1 MSQDQNI
8 GGQNA
13 GGQGAGMDAAGE
25 KGLTQ
30 RFRGML
36 GERFTRFV
44 GSSLI
49 STALDQVLAFLL
61 FGWLRGVFVSADF
74 LRIFMATLVARVC
87 SVALNYAINM
97 KRVFNDDKADHAKIE
112 EAHAAQLAGSDE
124 VEDVELD
131 EDDEAGIDFDD
142 IVEGPD
148 DEVRLGQVEVRPM
161 RESLPRFIA
170 LAAFV
175 LFLSSVG
182 VYIGH
187 VILGFNES
195 ASKIVCDMLLFFVN
209 YYFQRTWVFA
219 RRKRKSHRVRV
230 RRRHHGEKGGRSS

>member
-1 MSQDQNI
+1 MSANQNDNVQ
-8 GGQNA
+8 GTHGQ
-13 GGQGAGMDAAGE
+13 DAAGE
-25 KGLTQ
+25 KSLTQ
-30 RFRGML
+30 RLRGMR

-49 STALDQVLAFLL
+49 STALDQILAFLL
-61 FGWLRGVFVSADF
+61 FGWLRGVFVSSDF
-74 LRIFMATLVARVC
+74 LRIFTATLVARVC

-112 EAHAAQLAGSDE
+112 EAHAAQLAGADE

-219 RRKRKSHRVRV
+219 RRKRKAHRVRV
-230 RRRHHGEKGGRSS
+230 QRRHRREKGELSS

>member
-1 MSQDQNI
+1 MSQDQGIN
-8 GGQNA
+8 
-13 GGQGAGMDAAGE
+13 GQGAAGE
-25 KGLTQ
+25 KSLTQ
-30 RFRGML
+30 RLRGML

-49 STALDQVLAFLL
+49 STALDQILAFLL
-61 FGWLRGVFVSADF
+61 FGWLRGVFVSSDF
-74 LRIFMATLVARVC
+74 LRIFTATLVARVC

-112 EAHAAQLAGSDE
+112 EAHAAQLAGADE

-219 RRKRKSHRVRV
+219 RRTRKAHRVRV
-230 RRRHHGEKGGRSS
+230 RRRHRREKGELSS

>member
-1 MSQDQNI
+1 MSANQNDNVQ
-8 GGQNA
+8 GTHGQ
-13 GGQGAGMDAAGE
+13 DAAGE
-25 KGLTQ
+25 KSLTQ
-30 RFRGML
+30 RLRGML

-49 STALDQVLAFLL
+49 STALDQILAFLL
-61 FGWLRGVFVSADF
+61 FGWLRGVFVSSDF
-74 LRIFMATLVARVC
+74 LRIFTATLVARVC

-112 EAHAAQLAGSDE
+112 EAHAAQLAGADE

-219 RRKRKSHRVRV
+219 RRKRKAHWVRV
-230 RRRHHGEKGGRSS
+230 RRRHRWERGEQSS

>member
-1 MSQDQNI
+1 MSQDQDIN
-8 GGQNA
+8 
-13 GGQGAGMDAAGE
+13 GQGAAGE
-25 KGLTQ
+25 KSLTQ
-30 RFRGML
+30 RLRGML

-49 STALDQVLAFLL
+49 STALDQILAFLL
-61 FGWLRGVFVSADF
+61 FGWLRGVFVSSDF
-74 LRIFMATLVARVC
+74 LRIFTATLVARVC

-112 EAHAAQLAGSDE
+112 EAHAAQLAGADE

-219 RRKRKSHRVRV
+219 RRKRKAHRVRV
-230 RRRHHGEKGGRSS
+230 QRRHRREKGELSS

>member
-1 MSQDQNI
+1 MSQDQGIN
-8 GGQNA
+8 
-13 GGQGAGMDAAGE
+13 GQGAAGE
-25 KGLTQ
+25 KSLTQ
-30 RFRGML
+30 RLRGML

-49 STALDQVLAFLL
+49 STALDQILAFLL
-61 FGWLRGVFVSADF
+61 FGWLRGVFVSSDF
-74 LRIFMATLVARVC
+74 LRIFTATLVARVC

-112 EAHAAQLAGSDE
+112 EAHAAQLAGADE

-161 RESLPRFIA
+161 RESLPRCIA

-219 RRKRKSHRVRV
+219 RRKRKAHRVRV
-230 RRRHHGEKGGRSS
+230 RRRHRREKGEQSS

>member
-1 MSQDQNI
+1 MSANQNDNVQ
-8 GGQNA
+8 GTHGQ
-13 GGQGAGMDAAGE
+13 DAAGE
-25 KGLTQ
+25 KSLTQ
-30 RFRGML
+30 RLRGML

-49 STALDQVLAFLL
+49 STALDQILAFLL
-61 FGWLRGVFVSADF
+61 FGWLRGVFVSSDF
-74 LRIFMATLVARVC
+74 LRIFTATLVARVC

-112 EAHAAQLAGSDE
+112 EAHAAQLAGADE

-131 EDDEAGIDFDD
+131 EDDE
-142 IVEGPD
+142 
-148 DEVRLGQVEVRPM
+148 VRLGQVGVRPM
-161 RESLPRFIA
+161 RESLPLFIA

-219 RRKRKSHRVRV
+219 RRKRKAHRVRV
-230 RRRHHGEKGGRSS
+230 RRRHRRERGEQSS

>member
-1 MSQDQNI
+1 MSANQNDNVQ
-8 GGQNA
+8 GTHGQ
-13 GGQGAGMDAAGE
+13 DAAGE
-25 KGLTQ
+25 KSLTQ
-30 RFRGML
+30 RLRGML

-49 STALDQVLAFLL
+49 STALDQILAFLL
-61 FGWLRGVFVSADF
+61 FGWLRGVFVSSDF
-74 LRIFMATLVARVC
+74 LRIFTATLVARVC

-97 KRVFNDDKADHAKIE
+97 KRAFNDDKADHAKIE
-112 EAHAAQLAGSDE
+112 EAHAAQLAGADE

-161 RESLPRFIA
+161 RESLPRFIV

-219 RRKRKSHRVRV
+219 RRKRKAHRVRV
-230 RRRHHGEKGGRSS
+230 RRRHRRERGEQSS

>member
-1 MSQDQNI
+1 MSQDQDIN
-8 GGQNA
+8 
-13 GGQGAGMDAAGE
+13 GQGAAGE
-25 KGLTQ
+25 KSLTQ
-30 RFRGML
+30 RLRGML

-49 STALDQVLAFLL
+49 STALDQILAFLL
-61 FGWLRGVFVSADF
+61 FGWLRGVFVSSDF
-74 LRIFMATLVARVC
+74 LRIFTATLVARVC

-112 EAHAAQLAGSDE
+112 EAHAAQLAGADE

-219 RRKRKSHRVRV
+219 RRKRKAHRVRV
-230 RRRHHGEKGGRSS
+230 RRRHRREKGEQSS

>member
-13 GGQGAGMDAAGE
+13 GGQGAGRDAAGE

-30 RFRGML
+30 RLRGML

-74 LRIFMATLVARVC
+74 LRIFTATLIARVC

-230 RRRHHGEKGGRSS
+230 RRRHRREKGGQSS

>member
-1 MSQDQNI
+1 MSPDQDIN
-8 GGQNA
+8 
-13 GGQGAGMDAAGE
+13 GQGAAGE
-25 KGLTQ
+25 KSLAQ
-30 RFRGML
+30 RLRGML

-49 STALDQVLAFLL
+49 STALDQILAFLL
-61 FGWLRGVFVSADF
+61 FGWLRGVFVSSDF
-74 LRIFMATLVARVC
+74 LRIFTATLVARVC

-112 EAHAAQLAGSDE
+112 EAHAAQLAGADE

-219 RRKRKSHRVRV
+219 RRKRKAHRVRV
-230 RRRHHGEKGGRSS
+230 RRRHRREKGEQSS

>member
-1 MSQDQNI
+1 MSQDQDI
-8 GGQNA
+8 T
-13 GGQGAGMDAAGE
+13 GQGAAGE
-25 KGLTQ
+25 KSLTQ
-30 RFRGML
+30 RLRGML

-49 STALDQVLAFLL
+49 STALDQILAFLL
-61 FGWLRGVFVSADF
+61 FGWLRGVFVSSDF
-74 LRIFMATLVARVC
+74 LRIFTATLVARVC

-97 KRVFNDDKADHAKIE
+97 KRVVNDDKADHAQIE
-112 EAHAAQLAGSDE
+112 EAHAAQLAGADE

-209 YYFQRTWVFA
+209 YYFQRTWVCA
-219 RRKRKSHRVRV
+219 RRKRKAHRVRV
-230 RRRHHGEKGGRSS
+230 RRRHRREKGEQSS

>member
-1 MSQDQNI
+1 MSANQNDNVQ
-8 GGQNA
+8 GTHGQ
-13 GGQGAGMDAAGE
+13 DAAGE
-25 KGLTQ
+25 KSLTQ
-30 RFRGML
+30 RLRGML

-49 STALDQVLAFLL
+49 STALDQILAFLL
-61 FGWLRGVFVSADF
+61 FGWLRGVFVSSDF
-74 LRIFMATLVARVC
+74 LRIFTATLVARVC

-112 EAHAAQLAGSDE
+112 EAHAAQLAGADG

-219 RRKRKSHRVRV
+219 RRKRKAHRVRV
-230 RRRHHGEKGGRSS
+230 RRRHRRERGEQSS

>member
-1 MSQDQNI
+1 MS
-8 GGQNA
+8 A
-13 GGQGAGMDAAGE
+13 GGDVTGE
-25 KGLTQ
+25 KSEGLVQ
-30 RFRGML
+30 KVKGML
-36 GERFTRFV
+36 SERFTKFV

-49 STALDQVLAFLL
+49 STLVDQVMAFLL
-61 FGWLRGVFVSADF
+61 FGWLRPVFANSDF
-74 LRIFMATLVARVC
+74 LRIFSATLIARVC
-87 SVALNYAINM
+87 SVTVNYIINM
-97 KRVFNDDKADHAKIE
+97 KRVFTDDRPDHAKIE
-112 EAHAAQLAGSDE
+112 EAHEEQLKAEPE
-124 VEDVELD
+124 VEDIDID

-175 LFLSSVG
+175 LLLSSVG

-187 VILGFNES
+187 TILGYNES
-195 ASKIVCDMLLFFVN
+195 LSKIVCDFLLFFVN

-219 RRKRKSHRVRV
+219 RRKRHSHRIRI
-230 RRRHHGEKGGRSS
+230 RRPHRRTNR

>member
-1 MSQDQNI
+1 MSQDQDIN
-8 GGQNA
+8 
-13 GGQGAGMDAAGE
+13 GQGAAGE
-25 KGLTQ
+25 KSLAQ
-30 RFRGML
+30 RLRGML

-49 STALDQVLAFLL
+49 STALDQILAFLL
-61 FGWLRGVFVSADF
+61 FGWLRGVFVSSDF
-74 LRIFMATLVARVC
+74 LRIFTATLVARVC

-112 EAHAAQLAGSDE
+112 EAHAAQLAGADE

-219 RRKRKSHRVRV
+219 RRKRKAHRVRV
-230 RRRHHGEKGGRSS
+230 RRRHRREKGEQSS

>member
-1 MSQDQNI
+1 MSANQN
-8 GGQNA
+8 GSVQGTHGQ
-13 GGQGAGMDAAGE
+13 DAAGE
-25 KGLTQ
+25 KSLTQ
-30 RFRGML
+30 RLRGML

-49 STALDQVLAFLL
+49 STALDQILAFLL
-61 FGWLRGVFVSADF
+61 FGWLRGVFVSSDF
-74 LRIFMATLVARVC
+74 LRIFTATLVARVC

-112 EAHAAQLAGSDE
+112 EAHAAQLAGADE

-219 RRKRKSHRVRV
+219 RRKRKAHRVRV
-230 RRRHHGEKGGRSS
+230 QRRHRREKGELSS

>member
-1 MSQDQNI
+1 MSANQNDNVQ
-8 GGQNA
+8 GTHGQ
-13 GGQGAGMDAAGE
+13 DAAGE
-25 KGLTQ
+25 KSLTQ
-30 RFRGML
+30 RLRGML

-49 STALDQVLAFLL
+49 STALDQILAFLL
-61 FGWLRGVFVSADF
+61 FGWLRGVFVSSDF
-74 LRIFMATLVARVC
+74 LRIFTATLVARVC

-112 EAHAAQLAGSDE
+112 EAHAAQLAGADE

-219 RRKRKSHRVRV
+219 RRKRKAHRVRV
-230 RRRHHGEKGGRSS
+230 RRRHHREKGEQSS

>member
-1 MSQDQNI
+1 MSANQNDNVQ
-8 GGQNA
+8 GTHGQ
-13 GGQGAGMDAAGE
+13 DAAGE
-25 KGLTQ
+25 KSLTQ
-30 RFRGML
+30 RLRGML

-49 STALDQVLAFLL
+49 STGLDQILAFLL
-61 FGWLRGVFVSADF
+61 FGWLRGVFVSSDF
-74 LRIFMATLVARVC
+74 LRIFTATLVARVC

-112 EAHAAQLAGSDE
+112 EAHAAQLAGADE

-219 RRKRKSHRVRV
+219 RRKRKAHRVRV
-230 RRRHHGEKGGRSS
+230 RRRHRRERGEQSS

>member
-1 MSQDQNI
+1 MSANQNDNVQ
-8 GGQNA
+8 GTHGQ
-13 GGQGAGMDAAGE
+13 DAAGE
-25 KGLTQ
+25 KSLTQ
-30 RFRGML
+30 RLRGML

-49 STALDQVLAFLL
+49 STALDQILAFLL
-61 FGWLRGVFVSADF
+61 FGWLRGVFVSSDF
-74 LRIFMATLVARVC
+74 LRIFTATLVARVC

-112 EAHAAQLAGSDE
+112 EAHAAQLAGADE

-219 RRKRKSHRVRV
+219 RRKRKAHRVRV
-230 RRRHHGEKGGRSS
+230 RRRHRRERGEQSS

>member
-1 MSQDQNI
+1 MSANQNDNVQ
-8 GGQNA
+8 GTHGQ
-13 GGQGAGMDAAGE
+13 DAAGE
-25 KGLTQ
+25 KSLTQ
-30 RFRGML
+30 RLRGML

-49 STALDQVLAFLL
+49 STALDQILAFLL
-61 FGWLRGVFVSADF
+61 FGWLRGVFVSSDF
-74 LRIFMATLVARVC
+74 LRIFTATLVARVC

-97 KRVFNDDKADHAKIE
+97 RRVFNDDKADHAKIE
-112 EAHAAQLAGSDE
+112 EAHAAQLAGADE

-219 RRKRKSHRVRV
+219 RRKRKAHRVRV
-230 RRRHHGEKGGRSS
+230 RRRHRRERGEQSS

>member
-1 MSQDQNI
+1 MSANQNDNVQ
-8 GGQNA
+8 GTHGQ
-13 GGQGAGMDAAGE
+13 DAAGE
-25 KGLTQ
+25 KSLTQ
-30 RFRGML
+30 RLRGML

-49 STALDQVLAFLL
+49 STALDQILAFLL
-61 FGWLRGVFVSADF
+61 FGWLRGVFVSSDF
-74 LRIFMATLVARVC
+74 LRIFTATLVARVC

-112 EAHAAQLAGSDE
+112 EAHAAQLAGADE

-219 RRKRKSHRVRV
+219 RRKRKAHRVRV
-230 RRRHHGEKGGRSS
+230 RRRHRRERGERSS

>member
-1 MSQDQNI
+1 MSANQN
-8 GGQNA
+8 GSVQGTHGQ
-13 GGQGAGMDAAGE
+13 DAAGE
-25 KGLTQ
+25 KSLTQ
-30 RFRGML
+30 RLRGML

-49 STALDQVLAFLL
+49 STALDQILAFLL
-61 FGWLRGVFVSADF
+61 FGWLRGVFVSSDF
-74 LRIFMATLVARVC
+74 LRIFTATLVARVC

-112 EAHAAQLAGSDE
+112 EAHAAQLAGADE

-219 RRKRKSHRVRV
+219 RRKRKAHRVRV
-230 RRRHHGEKGGRSS
+230 RRRHRRERGEQSS

>member
-1 MSQDQNI
+1 MSANQNDNVQ
-8 GGQNA
+8 GTHGQ
-13 GGQGAGMDAAGE
+13 DAAGE
-25 KGLTQ
+25 KSLTQ
-30 RFRGML
+30 RLRGML
-36 GERFTRFV
+36 GERFRRFV

-49 STALDQVLAFLL
+49 STALDQILAFLL
-61 FGWLRGVFVSADF
+61 FGWLRGVFVSSDF
-74 LRIFMATLVARVC
+74 LRIFTATLVARVC

-112 EAHAAQLAGSDE
+112 EAHAAQLAGADE

-219 RRKRKSHRVRV
+219 RRKRKAHRVRV
-230 RRRHHGEKGGRSS
+230 RRRHRRERGEQSS

>member
-1 MSQDQNI
+1 MSANQND
-8 GGQNA
+8 NV
-13 GGQGAGMDAAGE
+13 QGTHVQDAAGE
-25 KGLTQ
+25 KSLTQ
-30 RFRGML
+30 RLRGML

-49 STALDQVLAFLL
+49 STALDQILAFLL
-61 FGWLRGVFVSADF
+61 FGWLRGVFVSSDF
-74 LRIFMATLVARVC
+74 LRIFTATLVARVC

-112 EAHAAQLAGSDE
+112 EAHAAQLAGADE

-219 RRKRKSHRVRV
+219 RRKRKAHRVRV
-230 RRRHHGEKGGRSS
+230 RRRHRRERGEQSS

>member
-1 MSQDQNI
+1 MSANQNDNVQ
-8 GGQNA
+8 GTHGQ
-13 GGQGAGMDAAGE
+13 DAAGE
-25 KGLTQ
+25 KSLTQ
-30 RFRGML
+30 RLRGML

-49 STALDQVLAFLL
+49 STALDQILAFLL
-61 FGWLRGVFVSADF
+61 FGWLRGVFVSSDF
-74 LRIFMATLVARVC
+74 LRIFTATLVARVC

-112 EAHAAQLAGSDE
+112 EAHAAQLAGADE

-142 IVEGPD
+142 IVEGSD

-219 RRKRKSHRVRV
+219 RRKRKAHRVRV
-230 RRRHHGEKGGRSS
+230 RRRHRRERGEQSS

>member
-1 MSQDQNI
+1 MSQDQGIN
-8 GGQNA
+8 
-13 GGQGAGMDAAGE
+13 GQGAAGE
-25 KGLTQ
+25 KSLTQ
-30 RFRGML
+30 RLRGML

-49 STALDQVLAFLL
+49 STALDQILAFLL
-61 FGWLRGVFVSADF
+61 FGWLRGVFVSSDF
-74 LRIFMATLVARVC
+74 LRIFTATLVARVC

-112 EAHAAQLAGSDE
+112 EAHAAQLAGADE

-219 RRKRKSHRVRV
+219 RRKRKAHRVRV
-230 RRRHHGEKGGRSS
+230 RRRHRRERGEQSS

>member
-1 MSQDQNI
+1 MSANQNDNVQ
-8 GGQNA
+8 GTHGQ
-13 GGQGAGMDAAGE
+13 DAAGE
-25 KGLTQ
+25 KSLTQ
-30 RFRGML
+30 RLRGML

-49 STALDQVLAFLL
+49 STALDQILAFLL
-61 FGWLRGVFVSADF
+61 FGWLRGVFVSSDF
-74 LRIFMATLVARVC
+74 LRIFTATLVARVC

-112 EAHAAQLAGSDE
+112 EAHAAQLAGADE

-219 RRKRKSHRVRV
+219 RRKRKAHRVRV
-230 RRRHHGEKGGRSS
+230 QRRHRREKGELSS

>member
-1 MSQDQNI
+1 MSQDQGIN
-8 GGQNA
+8 
-13 GGQGAGMDAAGE
+13 GQGAAGE
-25 KGLTQ
+25 KSLTQ
-30 RFRGML
+30 RLRGML

-49 STALDQVLAFLL
+49 STALDQILAFLL
-61 FGWLRGVFVSADF
+61 FGWLRGVFVSSDF
-74 LRIFMATLVARVC
+74 LRIFTATLVARVC

-112 EAHAAQLAGSDE
+112 EAHAAQLAGADE

-219 RRKRKSHRVRV
+219 RRKRKAHRVRV
-230 RRRHHGEKGGRSS
+230 QRRHRREKGELSS

>member
-1 MSQDQNI
+1 MSQDQDIN
-8 GGQNA
+8 
-13 GGQGAGMDAAGE
+13 GQGAAGE
-25 KGLTQ
+25 KSLTQ
-30 RFRGML
+30 RLRGML

-49 STALDQVLAFLL
+49 STALDQILAFLL
-61 FGWLRGVFVSADF
+61 FGWLRGVFVSSDF
-74 LRIFMATLVARVC
+74 LRIFTATLVARVC

-112 EAHAAQLAGSDE
+112 EAHAAQLAGADE

-219 RRKRKSHRVRV
+219 RRKLKAHRVRV
-230 RRRHHGEKGGRSS
+230 RRRHRREKGEQSS

>member
-1 MSQDQNI
+1 MSANQN
-8 GGQNA
+8 GNV
-13 GGQGAGMDAAGE
+13 QGAHGKGAAGE
-25 KGLTQ
+25 KSLTQ
-30 RFRGML
+30 RLRGML

-49 STALDQVLAFLL
+49 STALDQILAFLL
-61 FGWLRGVFVSADF
+61 FGWLRGVFVSSDF
-74 LRIFMATLVARVC
+74 LRIFTATLVARVC

-112 EAHAAQLAGSDE
+112 EAHAAQLAGADE

-219 RRKRKSHRVRV
+219 RRKRKAHRVRV
-230 RRRHHGEKGGRSS
+230 RRRHRREKGEQSS

>member
-1 MSQDQNI
+1 MSQDQDIN
-8 GGQNA
+8 
-13 GGQGAGMDAAGE
+13 GQGAAGE
-25 KGLTQ
+25 KSLAQ
-30 RFRGML
+30 RLRGML

-49 STALDQVLAFLL
+49 STALDQILAFLL
-61 FGWLRGVFVSADF
+61 FGWLRGVFVSSDF
-74 LRIFMATLVARVC
+74 LRIFTETLVARVC

-112 EAHAAQLAGSDE
+112 EAHAAQLAGADE

-219 RRKRKSHRVRV
+219 RRKRKAHRVRV
-230 RRRHHGEKGGRSS
+230 QRRHRREKGELSS

>member
-1 MSQDQNI
+1 MSANQN
-8 GGQNA
+8 GDVQGTHGQ
-13 GGQGAGMDAAGE
+13 DAAGE
-25 KGLTQ
+25 KSLTQ
-30 RFRGML
+30 RLRGML

-49 STALDQVLAFLL
+49 STALDQILAFLL
-61 FGWLRGVFVSADF
+61 FGWLRGVFVSSDF
-74 LRIFMATLVARVC
+74 LRIFTATLVARVC

-112 EAHAAQLAGSDE
+112 EAHAAQLAGADE

-209 YYFQRTWVFA
+209 YYFQRTWAFA
-219 RRKRKSHRVRV
+219 RRKRKAHRVRV
-230 RRRHHGEKGGRSS
+230 RRRHRRERGEQSS

>member
-1 MSQDQNI
+1 MSANQN
-8 GGQNA
+8 GSVQGTH
-13 GGQGAGMDAAGE
+13 GQGAAGE
-25 KGLTQ
+25 KSLTQ
-30 RFRGML
+30 RLRGML

-49 STALDQVLAFLL
+49 STALDQILAFLL
-61 FGWLRGVFVSADF
+61 FGWLRGVFVSSDF
-74 LRIFMATLVARVC
+74 LRIFTATLVARVC

-112 EAHAAQLAGSDE
+112 EAHAAQLAGDDE

-219 RRKRKSHRVRV
+219 RRKRKAHRVRV
-230 RRRHHGEKGGRSS
+230 RRRHRREKGEQSS

>member
-1 MSQDQNI
+1 MSANQN
-8 GGQNA
+8 GNVQGTHGQ
-13 GGQGAGMDAAGE
+13 DAAGE
-25 KGLTQ
+25 KSLPQ
-30 RFRGML
+30 RLRGML

-49 STALDQVLAFLL
+49 STALDQILAFLL
-61 FGWLRGVFVSADF
+61 FGWLRGVFVSSDF
-74 LRIFMATLVARVC
+74 LRIFTATLVARVC

-112 EAHAAQLAGSDE
+112 EAHAAQLAGADE

-219 RRKRKSHRVRV
+219 RRKRKAHRVRV
-230 RRRHHGEKGGRSS
+230 RRGHRRERSEQSS

>member
-1 MSQDQNI
+1 M
-8 GGQNA
+8 
-13 GGQGAGMDAAGE
+13 
-25 KGLTQ
+25 
-30 RFRGML
+30 
-36 GERFTRFV
+36 
-44 GSSLI
+44 
-49 STALDQVLAFLL
+49 
-61 FGWLRGVFVSADF
+61 
-74 LRIFMATLVARVC
+74 C

-112 EAHAAQLAGSDE
+112 EAHAAQLAGADE

-219 RRKRKSHRVRV
+219 RRKRKAHRVRV
-230 RRRHHGEKGGRSS
+230 RRRHRREKGELSS

>member
-1 MSQDQNI
+1 MSQDQDIN
-8 GGQNA
+8 
-13 GGQGAGMDAAGE
+13 GQGAAGE
-25 KGLTQ
+25 KSLTQ
-30 RFRGML
+30 RLRGML

-49 STALDQVLAFLL
+49 STALDQILAFLL
-61 FGWLRGVFVSADF
+61 FGWLRGVFVSSDF
-74 LRIFMATLVARVC
+74 LRIFTATLVARVC

-112 EAHAAQLAGSDE
+112 EAHAAQLAGADE

-142 IVEGPD
+142 IMEGPD

-219 RRKRKSHRVRV
+219 RRKRKAHRVRV
-230 RRRHHGEKGGRSS
+230 RRRHRRERGEQSS

>member
-1 MSQDQNI
+1 MSQDQGIN
-8 GGQNA
+8 
-13 GGQGAGMDAAGE
+13 GQGAAGE
-25 KGLTQ
+25 KSLTQ
-30 RFRGML
+30 RLRGML

-49 STALDQVLAFLL
+49 STALDQILAFLL
-61 FGWLRGVFVSADF
+61 FGWLRGVFVSSDF
-74 LRIFMATLVARVC
+74 LRIFTATLVARVC

-112 EAHAAQLAGSDE
+112 EAHAAQLAGADE

-219 RRKRKSHRVRV
+219 RRKRKAHRVRV
-230 RRRHHGEKGGRSS
+230 RRRHRREKGELSS

>member
-1 MSQDQNI
+1 MSANQNDNVQ
-8 GGQNA
+8 GTHGQ
-13 GGQGAGMDAAGE
+13 DAAGE
-25 KGLTQ
+25 KSLAQ
-30 RFRGML
+30 RLRGML

-49 STALDQVLAFLL
+49 STALDQILAFLL
-61 FGWLRGVFVSADF
+61 FGWLRGVFVSSDF
-74 LRIFMATLVARVC
+74 LRSFTATLVARVC

-112 EAHAAQLAGSDE
+112 EAHAAQLAGADE

-142 IVEGPD
+142 IGEGPD
-148 DEVRLGQVEVRPM
+148 DEGRLGQVEGRPM

-195 ASKIVCDMLLFFVN
+195 ASKIVCDMQLFFVN
-209 YYFQRTWVFA
+209 YYIQRTWVFA
-219 RRKRKSHRVRV
+219 RRKRKAHRVRV
-230 RRRHHGEKGGRSS
+230 RRRHRRERGEQSS

>member
-1 MSQDQNI
+1 MSANQNDNVQ
-8 GGQNA
+8 GTHGQ
-13 GGQGAGMDAAGE
+13 DAAGE
-25 KGLTQ
+25 KSLTQ
-30 RFRGML
+30 RLRGML

-49 STALDQVLAFLL
+49 STALDQILAFLL
-61 FGWLRGVFVSADF
+61 FGWLRGVFVSSDF
-74 LRIFMATLVARVC
+74 LRIFTATLVARVC

-97 KRVFNDDKADHAKIE
+97 KRVFNDDKADHAKSE
-112 EAHAAQLAGSDE
+112 EAHAAQRAGADE
-124 VEDVELD
+124 GEDVELD

-219 RRKRKSHRVRV
+219 RRKRKAHRVRV
-230 RRRHHGEKGGRSS
+230 RRRHRREKGEQSS

>member
-1 MSQDQNI
+1 MSANQN
-8 GGQNA
+8 GSVQGTHGQ
-13 GGQGAGMDAAGE
+13 DAAGE
-25 KGLTQ
+25 KSLTQ
-30 RFRGML
+30 RLRGML

-49 STALDQVLAFLL
+49 STALDQILAFLL
-61 FGWLRGVFVSADF
+61 FGWLRGVFVSSDF
-74 LRIFMATLVARVC
+74 LRIFTATLVARVC

-112 EAHAAQLAGSDE
+112 EAHAAQLAGADE

-219 RRKRKSHRVRV
+219 RRKRKAHRVRV
-230 RRRHHGEKGGRSS
+230 RRRHRREKGEQSS